1 MSTILKALRR
11 LEEDRQSRSS
21 KTARPVD
28 AIPATD
34 HQAADGLRERIL
46 VEESVAQAAADTAEH
61 ESDRS
66 RRLIMKGAAAAL
78 LTLGLAV
85 AAYTVLW
92 AGIDSGPS
100 PNVIAATPERVPTP
114 ETEALPSGEGLAGV
128 ESARVSRGQSADSL
142 MPAAPSLARF
152 ANSRR
157 SNRPQND
164 EGNEFGEFQPDQALS
179 DSQGGSQPSTAPPVA
194 VPVPVPVA
202 VGSIDASSA
211 AAVASGVTPNEPR
224 AGSAGAKSVASP
236 PLTPPS
242 AAAEM
247 ALGAVTPTPAVRAA
261 NSPRTVAATDASLAS
276 TPTEPASPPRRPEP
290 TLTAKTAKAPPSVSA
305 RQATPPPPIAKTKP
319 TKSQP
324 SRQIQPSRESQSP
337 KKSQPRQEPQHRQQ
351 SQPSSESGS
360 VAHLDRPDLPDLTIL
375 RTSWHPNADR
385 RSAKIRLEASD
396 EIMNLREGD
405 AIGGLVIQE
414 ISPSAVVFKAG
425 DVEIRRRV
433 GHPGSRG

>member
-194 VPVPVPVA
+194 VPVPVREQARPEQNPSHHPLSLRPVRPPRWL
-202 VGSIDASSA
+202 SA
-211 AAVASGVTPNEPR
+211 QSPQPRRSEPR
-224 AGSAGAKSVASP
+224 IPLALSLP
-236 PLTPPS
+236 P
-242 AAAEM
+242 M
-247 ALGAVTPTPAVRAA
+247 RRWPARRP
-261 NSPRTVAATDASLAS
+261 SPR
-276 TPTEPASPPRRPEP
+276 RRP
-290 TLTAKTAKAPPSVSA
+290 AA
-305 RQATPPPPIAKTKP
+305 
-319 TKSQP
+319 P
-324 SRQIQPSRESQSP
+324 SR
-337 KKSQPRQEPQHRQQ
+337 H
-351 SQPSSESGS
+351 
-360 VAHLDRPDLPDLTIL
+360 
-375 RTSWHPNADR
+375 
-385 RSAKIRLEASD
+385 
-396 EIMNLREGD
+396 
-405 AIGGLVIQE
+405 
-414 ISPSAVVFKAG
+414 
-425 DVEIRRRV
+425 
-433 GHPGSRG
+433 